1 MQYRRFGRTNLKIP
15 VLSLGGMRFQK
26 SWDQIDFSEVSYEE
40 QNKVENIIDLAT
52 QYGLSHVETAKY
64 YGTSEVQLGMCFKNT
79 KKIPNII
86 QTKIPPNNDPEI
98 FERDVKTSIEKLKVK
113 KIDLLAIHGIN
124 TAEHLH
130 QAIRDGGCI
139 DILRNFLKENLIG
152 SIGFSTHGKSSLI
165 EKAISTNLFDYVN
178 LHWYFINQE
187 NTNVINLANKH
198 DLGVFIISPTDK
210 GGHLHTPSRKMM
222 EFCKPLHPI
231 VFNDLFC
238 LRNQNVH
245 TLSVGIAK
253 DTDFALHLEAV
264 SLLSESEKYVPKIIN
279 KLRQE
284 SINSLG
290 LEWHQNWN
298 RNLPSWE
305 YTPGNINIP
314 VLLWLSNLIDWLGM
328 EGYARARYQLLG
340 NGSHWFPG
348 FNANLLDV
356 DVSEGQ
362 LLKVLEGHI
371 NPKKVIKKL
380 RNLKEKFGDK
390 NAKRLSRKYLHN
402 GFFSGLP
409 TFLG

>member
-26 SWDQIDFSEVSYEE
+26 SWDQLDFSEVSYEE
-40 QNKVENIIDLAT
+40 QNKVENILDLAT

-86 QTKIPPNNDPEI
+86 QTKIPPNSDPEI
-98 FERDVKTSIEKLKVK
+98 FERDVLSSIEKLKVK

-139 DILRNFLKENLIG
+139 DILRNFQKENLIG

-187 NTNVINLANKH
+187 NTKVINLANKH

-210 GGHLHTPSRKMM
+210 GGHLHTPSRKML

-253 DTDFALHLEAV
+253 ETDFALHLEAV
-264 SLLSESEKYVPKIIN
+264 SLLSESEKYLPKIIK
-279 KLRQE
+279 KLSQE

-290 LEWHQNWN
+290 LEGHQNWN

-390 NAKRLSRKYLHN
+390 NAKRLSRK
-402 GFFSGLP
+402 
-409 TFLG
+409 

>member
-26 SWDQIDFSEVSYEE
+26 SWDQLDFSEVSYQE
-40 QNKVENIIDLAT
+40 QNKVENILNLAT

-79 KKIPNII
+79 RKIPNII
-86 QTKIPPNNDPEI
+86 QTKIPPNSDPEI
-98 FERDVKTSIEKLKVK
+98 FERDVLSSIEKLKVK

-124 TAEHLH
+124 AAEHLH
-130 QAIRDGGCI
+130 QAIRDGGCV
-139 DILRNFLKENLIG
+139 DILRNFQKDNLIG

-187 NTNVINLANKH
+187 NTKVINLANKH

-210 GGHLHTPSRKMM
+210 GGHLHTPSRKML

-253 DTDFALHLEAV
+253 ETDFALHLEAV
-264 SLLSESEKYVPKIIN
+264 SLLAESEKYLPKIIN

-298 RNLPSWE
+298 TNLPSWE

-348 FNANLLDV
+348 FNANSLDV

-371 NPKKVIKKL
+371 NPKKVIRKL
-380 RNLKEKFGDK
+380 RNLKEKFGNK
-390 NAKRLSRKYLHN
+390 NVKRLSKK
-402 GFFSGLP
+402 
-409 TFLG
+409 

>member
-26 SWDQIDFSEVSYEE
+26 SWNQLDFSEVSYEE
-40 QNKVENIIDLAT
+40 QNKVENILDLAT

-64 YGTSEVQLGMCFKNT
+64 YGTSEMQLGMCFKNT

-86 QTKIPPNNDPEI
+86 QTKIPPNSDPEI
-98 FERDVKTSIEKLKVK
+98 FERDVTTSIEKLKVK

-130 QAIRDGGCI
+130 QAIRDGGCV
-139 DILRNFLKENLIG
+139 DILRNFQKENLIG

-165 EKAISTNLFDYVN
+165 EQAISTNLFDYVN

-187 NTNVINLANKH
+187 NTKVINLANKH

-210 GGHLHTPSRKMM
+210 GGHLHTPSRKML

-253 DTDFALHLEAV
+253 ESDFALHLEAV

-279 KLRQE
+279 RLRQE

-290 LEWHQNWN
+290 LEWHQDWN

-348 FNANLLDV
+348 FNANSLDV
-356 DVSEGQ
+356 DISERQ

-371 NPKKVIKKL
+371 NPKKVIRKL

-390 NAKRLSRKYLHN
+390 NAKRLSKK
-402 GFFSGLP
+402 
-409 TFLG
+409 

>member
-26 SWDQIDFSEVSYEE
+26 SWDQLDFSEVSYEE
-40 QNKVENIIDLAT
+40 QHKVENILDLAT

-86 QTKIPPNNDPEI
+86 QTKIPPNSDPEI
-98 FERDVKTSIEKLKVK
+98 FERDVLSSIEKLKVK

-130 QAIRDGGCI
+130 QAIRDEGCI
-139 DILRNFLKENLIG
+139 DILRNFQKENLIG

-187 NTNVINLANKH
+187 NTKVINLANKH

-210 GGHLHTPSRKMM
+210 GGHLHTPSRKML

-253 DTDFALHLEAV
+253 ETDFALHLEAV

-279 KLRQE
+279 RLRQE
-284 SINSLG
+284 SINCLG

-371 NPKKVIKKL
+371 NPKKVIRKL

-390 NAKRLSRKYLHN
+390 DVKRLSKK
-402 GFFSGLP
+402 
-409 TFLG
+409 

>member
-26 SWDQIDFSEVSYEE
+26 SWDQLDFSEVSCEE
-40 QNKVENIIDLAT
+40 QNKVENIFDLAT

-86 QTKIPPNNDPEI
+86 QTKIPPNSNPEI
-98 FERDVKTSIEKLKVK
+98 FEQDVLSSIEKLKVK

-124 TAEHLH
+124 TAEHLN

-139 DILRNFLKENLIG
+139 DILRNFQKKNLIG

-187 NTNVINLANKH
+187 NTKVINLANKH

-210 GGHLHTPSRKMM
+210 GGHLHTPSRKML

-238 LRNQNVH
+238 LRNKNVH

-253 DTDFALHLEAV
+253 ETDFALHLEAV
-264 SLLSESEKYVPKIIN
+264 SLLSESEKYVPNILN

-380 RNLKEKFGDK
+380 RHLKEKFGDK
-390 NAKRLSRKYLHN
+390 NGKRLSNK
-402 GFFSGLP
+402 
-409 TFLG
+409 

>member
-26 SWDQIDFSEVSYEE
+26 SWDQLDFSEVSYEE
-40 QNKVENIIDLAT
+40 QNKVENLLDLAT
-52 QYGLSHVETAKY
+52 QYGLNHVETAKY

-86 QTKIPPNNDPEI
+86 QTKIPPNSDPEI
-98 FERDVKTSIEKLKVK
+98 FEQDVLSSIEKLQVK

-124 TAEHLH
+124 TAEHLY

-139 DILRNFLKENLIG
+139 DILRNFQKENLIG

-187 NTNVINLANKH
+187 NTKVINLANKH

-210 GGHLHTPSRKMM
+210 GGHLHTPSGKML

-253 DTDFALHLEAV
+253 ETDFALHLEAV
-264 SLLSESEKYVPKIIN
+264 SLLSEAEKYVPKIIN

-284 SINSLG
+284 SINCLG

-390 NAKRLSRKYLHN
+390 NVKRLSKK
-402 GFFSGLP
+402 
-409 TFLG
+409 

>member
-26 SWDQIDFSEVSYEE
+26 SWDQLEFSEVSYEE
-40 QNKVENIIDLAT
+40 QNKVENILDLAT

-64 YGTSEVQLGMCFKNT
+64 DGTSEVQLGMCFNKT

-86 QTKIPPNNDPEI
+86 QTKIPPNSDPEI
-98 FERDVKTSIEKLKVK
+98 FERDVLSSIKKLQVK

-139 DILRNFLKENLIG
+139 DILRNFQKENLIG

-187 NTNVINLANKH
+187 NTKVINLANKY

-210 GGHLHTPSRKMM
+210 GGHLHTPSRKML

-253 DTDFALHLEAV
+253 ETDFALHLEAV

-390 NAKRLSRKYLHN
+390 NAKRLSRK
-402 GFFSGLP
+402 
-409 TFLG
+409 

>member
-26 SWDQIDFSEVSYEE
+26 SWDQLDFSEVSCEE
-40 QNKVENIIDLAT
+40 QNKVENILDLAT
-52 QYGLSHVETAKY
+52 QNGFSHVETAKY

-86 QTKIPPNNDPEI
+86 QTKIPPNSDPKI
-98 FERDVKTSIEKLKVK
+98 FERDVLSSFEKLQVK

-124 TAEHLH
+124 TAEHLY

-139 DILRNFLKENLIG
+139 DILRNFQKENLIG

-165 EKAISTNLFDYVN
+165 KKAISTNLFDYVN

-187 NTNVINLANKH
+187 NTKVINFANKH

-210 GGHLHTPSRKMM
+210 GGHLHTPSRKML

-253 DTDFALHLEAV
+253 ETDFALHLEAV

-284 SINSLG
+284 SINCLG

-371 NPKKVIKKL
+371 NPKKVIRKL

-390 NAKRLSRKYLHN
+390 NAERLSKK
-402 GFFSGLP
+402 
-409 TFLG
+409 

>member
-26 SWDQIDFSEVSYEE
+26 SWDQLDFSEVSCEE
-40 QNKVENIIDLAT
+40 QNKVENILDLAT
-52 QYGLSHVETAKY
+52 QHGLSHVETAKY

-79 KKIPNII
+79 EKIPNII
-86 QTKIPPNNDPEI
+86 QTKIPPNNDPKI
-98 FERDVKTSIEKLKVK
+98 FERDVLSSFEKLKVK

-139 DILRNFLKENLIG
+139 DILRNFQKENLIG

-187 NTNVINLANKH
+187 NTKVINLANKH

-210 GGHLHTPSRKMM
+210 GGHLHTPSRKML

-253 DTDFALHLEAV
+253 ETDFALHLEAV

-279 KLRQE
+279 KLMQE

-314 VLLWLSNLIDWLGM
+314 VLIWLSNLIDWLGM

-348 FNANLLDV
+348 LNANLLDV

-390 NAKRLSRKYLHN
+390 NVKRLSRK
-402 GFFSGLP
+402 
-409 TFLG
+409 

>member
-26 SWDQIDFSEVSYEE
+26 SWDQLDFSEVSYEE
-40 QNKVENIIDLAT
+40 QNKVENILDLAT

-86 QTKIPPNNDPEI
+86 QTKIPPNSDPEI
-98 FERDVKTSIEKLKVK
+98 FERDVLSSIEKLKVK

-139 DILRNFLKENLIG
+139 DILRNFQKENLIG

-187 NTNVINLANKH
+187 NTKVINLANKH

-210 GGHLHTPSRKMM
+210 GGHLHTPSRKML

-253 DTDFALHLEAV
+253 ETDFALHLEAV

-356 DVSEGQ
+356 DVSEEQ
-362 LLKVLEGHI
+362 LLKVLEAHI
-371 NPKKVIKKL
+371 NPKKVIRKL

-390 NAKRLSRKYLHN
+390 NAKRLSKK
-402 GFFSGLP
+402 
-409 TFLG
+409 